1 MIKLGIFILPSTKI
15 QKQIF
20 FCKKKI
26 KELYGNQKYLSH
38 LPHCTIC
45 VLDVSKKSLKIIQKE
60 NFKIFKVKKK
70 FKIRKLEFFL
80 NDPITLRNTL
90 VLKINKNKALSYIQ
104 NQVLFKLKKLV
115 EIKKKKYRN
124 KKMNINN
131 TMYGYPFI
139 GTYWKPHFT
148 IASLKKSINT
158 KKTLEHLKHL
168 NNKDLYF
175 QVSYIYFFQIIKD
188 QHKLL
193 CKKRIY

>member
-1 MIKLGIFILPSTKI
+1 
-15 QKQIF
+15 
-20 FCKKKI
+20 
-26 KELYGNQKYLSH
+26 
-38 LPHCTIC
+38 
-45 VLDVSKKSLKIIQKE
+45 
-60 NFKIFKVKKK
+60 
-70 FKIRKLEFFL
+70 
-80 NDPITLRNTL
+80 
-90 VLKINKNKALSYIQ
+90 
-104 NQVLFKLKKLV
+104 
-115 EIKKKKYRN
+115 
-124 KKMNINN
+124 MNINN